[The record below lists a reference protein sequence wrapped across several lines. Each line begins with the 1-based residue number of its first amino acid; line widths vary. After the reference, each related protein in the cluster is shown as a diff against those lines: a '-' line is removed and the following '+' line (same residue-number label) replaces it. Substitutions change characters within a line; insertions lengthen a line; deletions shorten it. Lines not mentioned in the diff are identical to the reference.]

1 MKEFIG
7 AFEKQLRNASSRV
20 CLSVCLSVCRSSH
33 WQDFREVFAFGM
45 LTKFAPLGQFLKLRQ
60 DPHPP
65 PQLPLRQRTQ
75 P

>member
-7 AFEKQLRNASSRV
+7 AFEKQLRNASSR
-20 CLSVCLSVCRSSH
+20 LSVCLSQLVVGSH